1 MGEFSMVYK
10 KMSALLWLRV
20 YNHDFGLYLVQLHKV
35 CLDIPDALLAICF
48 RHVSCDMQISQIS

>member
-1 MGEFSMVYK
+1 
-10 KMSALLWLRV
+10 MSTLLWLRV

-35 CLDIPDALLAICF
+35 CLDIPDALLTIRF